1 MPNLG
6 DTTLAGM
13 NRRFLQKLAAPS
25 AAMITISAR
34 AKAIAWLTVF
44 VLCVFGTLWRD
55 RVAYSQGRQEPG
67 RSIGT
72 ITTQGN
78 LIVMTLNEGVFGKSN
93 MFDLGRHTL
102 RFTPEG
108 SGYRAENLALQWDT
122 KFGKEMNDPQLTLHN
137 FSFPYSGKSW
147 DSFSVGIAGSIS
159 FGAAPS
165 SPGGAG
171 FGGARGG
178 GVSIDRF
185 AQLQEA
191 SRTLINTVPAI
202 CVFFK
207 PRMSGKRYVKE
218 LADRVV
224 ITWSLTEP
232 FGGIQDFTWTPT
244 VNRFQTVLLKD
255 GTIEMS
261 YDQLAATDAI
271 VGLYPMVT
279 TGAEKTVATFSDEEE
294 PRVAPHLDLE
304 SVRVSV
310 IDGLFLK
317 ITFETRGPLLPE
329 GDPGLPGVAYRVSF
343 DGHKPL
349 PNRLENAHAD
359 VVWTI
364 RGIGPVGRG
373 GGGGRGG
380 GALRYMA
387 SGPGVSPNVKLEG
400 NTISLQGTLPTA
412 FRAGEQ
418 VAVYADVTTPGTP
431 PAIVDQTSP
440 HAVTL
445 SGIRS
450 PEVDLSSV
458 RPQDGPFAII
468 YESFHFFALP
478 NPRDL
483 TCTVIKALGDKFDFL
498 AYYSD
503 FRVDNQEAGT
513 PSTGPLGGGPS
524 GGAVT
529 GIGATQR
536 GLDSYCTSGRFQW
549 QFIQPVYVGS
559 NQMQQYPP
567 DGITDSNNHN
577 IGFYTRQLARRSP
590 DGKIPPYDYAMSQ
603 IGHEMG
609 HRWGAFV
616 SAKVNGETITLGPT
630 HWARGLQAPV
640 AFPYQRPTEASAM
653 GGGVWQDNF
662 DGTFTQLDDDYYV
675 PATGW
680 SYLDLYLM
688 GLAAPAEVPDFFIL
702 RNLTPAGTDANG
714 HPLFK
719 ADRTKVTIQDVIA
732 AEGPRMPDVEHS
744 QKEFNTGI
752 VVIVEQGNKPSKELI
767 ERANGIRERWIDY
780 WATTTGHRSSM
791 TVNPK

>member
-1 MPNLG
+1 MK
-6 DTTLAGM
+6 
-13 NRRFLQKLAAPS
+13 RRPWFFLKS
-25 AAMITISAR
+25 
-34 AKAIAWLTVF
+34 AWLIVL
-44 VLCVFGTLWRD
+44 VLCLFGILSRGN
-55 RVAYSQGRQEPG
+55 VVYSQGRQEPG

-72 ITTQGN
+72 ITTQGG
-78 LIVMTLNEGVFGKSN
+78 LIVMTLNEGVFGKAN
-93 MFDLGRHTL
+93 MFDLVRHTL
-102 RFTPEG
+102 RFTPDG
-108 SGYRAENLALQWDT
+108 IGYRAENLALQWDSE
-122 KFGKEMNDPQLTLHN
+122 FGKEVNDPQLTLHN

-147 DSFSVGIAGSIS
+147 DSFSVGVNGSIS
-159 FGAAPS
+159 FGAAQS
-165 SPGGAG
+165 TPGGGG

-178 GVSIDRF
+178 GVSVDRF

-191 SRTLINTVPAI
+191 ARTLINTVPVI

-207 PRMSGKRYVKE
+207 PRMSGTRYMKE
-218 LADRVV
+218 LEDRVV
-224 ITWSLTEP
+224 ITWNVTEP

-244 VNRFQTVLLKD
+244 VNRFQAVLRKD

-261 YDQLAATDAI
+261 YDQLAAKDAI

-279 TGAEKTVATFSDEEE
+279 TGAEKALATLSDEEE
-294 PRVAPHLDLE
+294 PNVAPHLDLKKIKL
-304 SVRVSV
+304 SV

-317 ITFETRGPLLPE
+317 VTFETRGPLLPD
-329 GDPGLPGVAYRVSF
+329 GDPGLAGIAYHISF

-349 PNRLENAHAD
+349 PTRVENAHAD

-364 RGIGPVGRG
+364 RGFGPVGRG
-373 GGGGRGG
+373 GGRGG
-380 GALRYMA
+380 GAPRYIA
-387 SGPGVSPNVKLEG
+387 SGPGVSPNVKVDG
-400 NTISLQGTLPTA
+400 NTISLRGTLPAA
-412 FRAGEQ
+412 FKAGDQ
-418 VAVYADVTTPGTP
+418 IAVYADTAAPGTP
-431 PAIVDQTSP
+431 PTTVDQVSP
-440 HAVTL
+440 QAVML

-458 RPQDGPFAII
+458 KRQDGPFAII
-468 YESFHFFALP
+468 YESFHYLALP

-498 AYYSD
+498 PYYSD

-536 GLDSYCTSGRFQW
+536 GLESYCSSGRFQW
-549 QFIQPVYVGS
+549 QFIQPVYAGS

-567 DGITDSNNHN
+567 EGITHSNNHN
-577 IGFYTRQLARRSP
+577 IAFYTRQLARRSP

-609 HRWGAFV
+609 HRWAAFV
-616 SAKVNGETITLGPT
+616 SAKVNGETIPLGPT

-653 GGGVWQDNF
+653 GGGVWQDNT
-662 DGTFTQLDDDYYV
+662 DGTYTQLDDDYYV

-702 RNLTPAGTDANG
+702 RNLVPAGRDADG
-714 HPLFK
+714 HPIFK
-719 ADRTKVTIQDVIA
+719 ADRMKVTIQDVIA

-744 QKEFNTGI
+744 QKQFNTGI
-752 VVIVEQGNKPSKELI
+752 VVVVEHGIKPSKELI
-767 ERANGIRERWIDY
+767 ERANGIRETWIDY

>member
-1 MPNLG
+1 MKRSGILN
-6 DTTLAGM
+6 
-13 NRRFLQKLAAPS
+13 S
-25 AAMITISAR
+25 ACLTI
-34 AKAIAWLTVF
+34 
-44 VLCVFGTLWRD
+44 LCIFGSLSHCNVTY
-55 RVAYSQGRQEPG
+55 AQARQEPG

-72 ITTQGN
+72 ITTQGD
-78 LIVMTLNEGVFGKSN
+78 LIVMTLNDGVFGKAN
-93 MFDLGRHTL
+93 IFDLARHTL

-108 SGYRAENLALQWDT
+108 AGYRAENLALQWDSE
-122 KFGKEMNDPQLTLHN
+122 FGNEMSESQLTLHN

-147 DSFSVGIAGSIS
+147 DTFAVGITGSIS
-159 FGAAPS
+159 FGAAQS
-165 SPGGAG
+165 SPGAG
-171 FGGARGG
+171 GLGTGRGG
-178 GVSIDRF
+178 GLSIERF

-207 PRMSGKRYVKE
+207 PRMSGVRYVKE

-224 ITWSLTEP
+224 ITWNLTEP
-232 FGGIQDFTWTPT
+232 FGGIQDFTWKPT
-244 VNRFQTVLLKD
+244 VNRFQTVLWKD

-261 YDQLAATDAI
+261 YDQLAAKDAI

-279 TGAEKTVATFSDEEE
+279 TGAVKALATLSDEEE
-294 PRVAPHLDLE
+294 PSVAPHLDLKN
-304 SVRVSV
+304 VKVSV

-317 ITFETRGPLLPE
+317 VTCETRGALLPE
-329 GDPGLPGVAYRVSF
+329 GDPGLAGITYRVSF
-343 DGHKPL
+343 DGHKQL
-349 PNRLENAHAD
+349 ATRAENPHAD

-364 RGIGPVGRG
+364 RGFGPAGRG

-380 GALRYMA
+380 AAPRYIA
-387 SGPGVSPNVKLEG
+387 SGPGVSPNVRLEG
-400 NTISLQGTLPTA
+400 NTISLQGTLPAA
-412 FRAGEQ
+412 FKAGDQ
-418 VAVYADVTTPGTP
+418 IAIYADVAAPGTP
-431 PAIVDQTSP
+431 PTTVDQVSP
-440 HAVTL
+440 QPVTL

-450 PEVDLSSV
+450 PEVDLSAV
-458 RPQDGPFAII
+458 KRQDGPFSII
-468 YESFHFFALP
+468 YESFHYLALP

-536 GLDSYCTSGRFQW
+536 GLESYCSSGRFQW
-549 QFIQPVYVGS
+549 QFIQPVYAGS

-567 DGITDSNNHN
+567 DGTTDANNRN
-577 IGFYTRQLARRSP
+577 IAFYTRQLARRTP

-609 HRWGAFV
+609 HRWSAFV
-616 SAKVNGETITLGPT
+616 AAKVNGETIPLGPT
-630 HWARGLQAPV
+630 HWARGLHAPV
-640 AFPYQRPTEASAM
+640 AFPYQRPSEASAM

-662 DGTFTQLDDDYYV
+662 DGTYTQLDDDYYV

-688 GLAAPAEVPDFFIL
+688 GLVAPAEVPDFFIL
-702 RNLTPAGTDANG
+702 RNLVPAGRDANG
-714 HPLFK
+714 HGIFK

-732 AEGPRMPDVEHS
+732 TEGPRMPDVEHS
-744 QKEFNTGI
+744 QKQFNTGI
-752 VVIVEQGNKPSKELI
+752 VVIVEHGNKPSKELI

-780 WATTTGHRSSM
+780 WATTTNHRSSM
-791 TVNPK
+791 TANPK